1 MIHFFRRIR
10 QNILSKQKFG
20 QYLLYAIG
28 EIILVIIGI
37 LIALQINNWNQ
48 HKNNIAKLESFILQ
62 YKEDLKLNVKLFES
76 EILDAQYYRDRNIK
90 LLQIKDFTHVPVDT
104 LEAWVET
111 YYAEFETNN
120 SVYESF
126 KNSQITKFGKYESI
140 ISEMHKYYTRFYPF
154 ARMTFDNHNLEVDK
168 ADTYWRNAQ
177 DVYELDYGYGTNVS
191 IQTQEQRK
199 SLLTDLLK
207 QPKPR
212 NILKTDSRKK
222 EFIIRRM
229 NSWINFHEDRIE
241 DIDKTLNMVI
251 DD

>member
-48 HKNNIAKLESFILQ
+48 HQNNNAKLESFILQ
-62 YKEDLKLNVKLFES
+62 YREDLKLNVKLFES

-90 LLQIKDFTHVPVDT
+90 LLRIKEFTHIPVDT
-104 LEAWVET
+104 LETWAET
-111 YYAEFETNN
+111 FYAEFETNN

-126 KNSQITKFGKYESI
+126 KNSQIIEFGKYQSI
-140 ISEMHKYYTRFYPF
+140 ISGMQRYYTRFYPF
-154 ARMTFDNHNLEVDK
+154 ARMTIDNHNIEVDK
-168 ADTYWRNAQ
+168 ADNFWRNEQ
-177 DVYELDYGYGTNVS
+177 DAYELDYRFGSDAT
-191 IQTQEQRK
+191 IQTPEERK
-199 SLLTDLLK
+199 SLLIALLK

-222 EFIIRRM
+222 EFIISRM

-241 DIDKTLNMVI
+241 EIDKTLNMVI